1 MRLDLTML
9 AREHVQHMKLVKPLA
24 MDLDQF
30 PDRYQQNLA
39 RQSVALG
46 SSVDTPQPSQLAQH
60 AQGLQ
65 QSDSV
70 ISQALTMLG
79 SLHKTHR

>member
-9 AREHVQHMKLVKPLA
+9 ARELVQHMKLGMPLA
-24 MDLDQF
+24 MALDQLS
-30 PDRYQQNLA
+30 DRYQQNLA

-46 SSVDTPQPSQLAQH
+46 SSVDTPQPSRLAQH

-65 QSDSV
+65 QFDSV
-70 ISQALTMLG
+70 ISRALTTLG
-79 SLHKTHR
+79 SLHKMHQ